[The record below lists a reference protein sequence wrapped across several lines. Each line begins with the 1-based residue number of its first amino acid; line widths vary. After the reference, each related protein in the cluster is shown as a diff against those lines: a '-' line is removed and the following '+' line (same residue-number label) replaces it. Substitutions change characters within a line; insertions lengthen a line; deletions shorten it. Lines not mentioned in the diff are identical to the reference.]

1 MDRDFG
7 SEIDQLKEELSD
19 IKKHLTKNFF
29 PKVEP
34 RTPLES
40 NQVLAQEG
48 RDQLNDLLAQLVKY
62 TQENGESGAVTYAG
76 TFSIGQGESA
86 MQSIWS
92 TVVQTDY
99 LLRLNDNQMVEKVL
113 SSVGNRQR
121 LEILLAL
128 LKKPMTANQLMDVLG
143 SNTTGQVYHHLKP
156 LVAADIVKEDKGVYA
171 IKPHRVQG
179 IIMLLAGVWD
189 LTDTRYTSGTW
200 EEQG

>member
-34 RTPLES
+34 RTPSES
-40 NQVLAQEG
+40 NQVLDQEG

-76 TFSIGQGESA
+76 TYSIGQGESA

>member
-34 RTPLES
+34 RTPSES
-40 NQVLAQEG
+40 NQVLDQEG

-76 TFSIGQGESA
+76 TYSIGQGEFA